1 MSLSRFFSGQS
12 VPAPIFLKNQPGL
25 AIFFSGPWRQCHKLI
40 VTIRLYLLPLLL
52 LLVADTTLAKD
63 PYSFEDL
70 PSDYQGEYP
79 EWFKASFNDL
89 QEDLADTLD
98 SGKRGLIVYFGQKYC
113 PYCEA
118 IMEENLTRPDLV
130 TYLRTHFDV
139 IALNT
144 QSVEEFT
151 DLDGEVTTVRDFA
164 IRQRTHFTPSLL
176 FYTEGGR
183 LALKLVGYYPQYK
196 MRAALE
202 YVADGHYQ
210 EMRFARY
217 LELADPPGLFDDE
230 VLIPDALFSA
240 PPYALDRSRFPG
252 ETPLLVIFEQGDCH
266 ACDVLHT
273 EPLQNPGVRERLRDY
288 EIVQLNLW
296 DDKTPVITPAGERT
310 TPRQWAQQL
319 GLFYTPTL
327 LFFDERGREVFR
339 VDSVVQF
346 YRLAGVLRYVA
357 EKGYETTPLFR
368 VWNREHAREEVEY
381 HKERTDGR
389 GAGS

>member
-1 MSLSRFFSGQS
+1 MTAMRLS
-12 VPAPIFLKNQPGL
+12 
-25 AIFFSGPWRQCHKLI
+25 
-40 VTIRLYLLPLLL
+40 LLPVLLML
-52 LLVADTTLAKD
+52 MAHAVQAMD

-79 EWFKASFNDL
+79 TWFKASFNDL
-89 QEDLADTLD
+89 QEDMADTLD
-98 SGKRGLIVYFGQKYC
+98 AGKRGLIVYFGQKHC

-118 IMEENLTRPDLV
+118 IMKENLTRPDLV
-130 TYLRTHFDV
+130 TYLRTHFEV

-144 QSVEEFT
+144 HSTEEFT
-151 DLDGEVTTVRDFA
+151 DFDGEVMTVRDFA
-164 IRQRTHFTPSLL
+164 IRQKTHFTPSML

-183 LALKLVGYYPQYK
+183 LALKLVGYYPHYK

-202 YVADGHYQ
+202 YVADGHY
-210 EMRFARY
+210 EAMNFARY

-230 VLIPDALFSA
+230 LLIPDALFSS

-273 EPLQNPGVRERLRDY
+273 EPLQNPHVRERLRDF
-288 EIVQLNLW
+288 EIVQLHMW
-296 DDKTPVITPAGERT
+296 DDQTPVLTPSGERT
-310 TPRQWAQQL
+310 TPRQWAREL

-327 LFFDERGREVFR
+327 LFYDERGREVFR

-346 YRLAGVLRYVA
+346 FRLASVLRYVA
-357 EKGYETTPLFR
+357 EKGYETSPLFQ
-368 VWNREHAREEVEY
+368 VWKREHVQEEVEL
-381 HKERTDGR
+381 HQLSTHDRA
-389 GAGS
+389 AGS